1 MISLAISR
9 VKHLLGI
16 AQRGG
21 FIVSGSNLI
30 LREVARGKH
39 KGVVLVAADART
51 PTGEDLI
58 SACRGK
64 GHRVISVPLS
74 KVELGLAIGKSQRGY
89 VMIKDKGIA
98 KRIIA
103 LLEEM
108 EEGAYDEDENL

>member
-1 MISLAISR
+1 
-9 VKHLLGI
+9 
-16 AQRGG
+16 
-21 FIVSGSNLI
+21 
-30 LREVARGKH
+30 
-39 KGVVLVAADART
+39 
-51 PTGEDLI
+51 
-58 SACRGK
+58 
-64 GHRVISVPLS
+64 LS